1 MMKLNATAVSSFAT
15 LVISLA
21 TLIGCKTT
29 DAVTAPANGGAD
41 TAAAPTPDTAAAPP
55 SDTVTAPAPDTVT
68 VPTSLPS
75 ATERQITFG
84 PNQHFYGYQGHA
96 GNTPFN
102 HSGTKLALLEVS
114 FQDRL
119 VTASDVAN
127 VVLVDVATAQSQVLT
142 GIRAWNFQQGTMLYW
157 NPLKPDEELFFN
169 DRVTDGSNKIE
180 TVLFNA
186 NTGTRREFFFPDT
199 PFGNSGV
206 AQKGG
211 KFLGINYGRL
221 QRLRPITGYA
231 GAYDWTVGV
240 DAPTNDGIFLVDV
253 ETGASRLLV
262 SFKTLLDTFVGQHPE
277 MAGKELFINHTLWN
291 RTDTRI
297 IAAVRWLVET
307 SESTVWFTMNPD
319 GTDVRETPNPGHFDW
334 ELGQKVVGWYGTEE
348 ELYDTEL
355 NQPVQVIDPS
365 FFTHDGDVAIA
376 RDVNWIAT
384 FAGPASNRSI
394 KVYSRAAHAGFEM
407 PGFDA
412 GPYVGNGT
420 TGPTEPYTSQ
430 NRLDGSPLWS
440 PDVTKIYRT
449 KMASDGTRQG
459 FVIDLE
465 WP

>member
-1 MMKLNATAVSSFAT
+1 MLKLNATAVSSFAA
-15 LVISLA
+15 LVISIA
-21 TLIGCKTT
+21 TLVGCKST
-29 DAVTAPANGGAD
+29 DAMEAPANGGAD
-41 TAAAPTPDTAAAPP
+41 TAAAPATDTTAEPTDTA
-55 SDTVTAPAPDTVT
+55 TVPTLPTVPT
-68 VPTSLPS
+68 VPTSLP
-75 ATERQITFG
+75 TPTIRQITFG

-119 VTASDVAN
+119 VTAGDVAN

-142 GIRAWNFQQGTMLYW
+142 GIRAWNFQQGTMMYW

-169 DRVTDGSNKIE
+169 DRTSDGSNKIE
-180 TVLFNA
+180 TVLFNV

-206 AQKGG
+206 AQNGG

-253 ETGASRLLV
+253 ESGASKLLV
-262 SFKTLLDTFVGQHPE
+262 SFKDLLDKFVGQHPE
-277 MAGKELFINHTLWN
+277 MAGKELLINHTLWN

-297 IAAVRWLVET
+297 IAAVRWLDST
-307 SESTVWFTMNPD
+307 TLSTVWFTMNPD
-319 GTDVRETPNPGHFDW
+319 GTDVRETPRPGHFDW
-334 ELGQKVVGWYGTEE
+334 ELGQKVVGWYGTDV
-348 ELYDTEL
+348 ELYDTEV
-355 NQPVQVIDPS
+355 NQPVQVIAPG
-365 FFTHDGDVAIA
+365 FFTADGDVAIA
-376 RDVNWIAT
+376 RDLNWIAT
-384 FAGPASNRSI
+384 FAGPATNRTI
-394 KVYSRAAHAGFEM
+394 KVYSRAAQVGFEM

-412 GPYVGNGT
+412 SPYVGDGT
-420 TGPTEPYTSQ
+420 TGPNESYTSQ

-440 PDVTKIYRT
+440 PDVTKIYQTR
-449 KMASDGTRQG
+449 MASDGTRQG
-459 FVIDLE
+459 FVIDLK

>member
-1 MMKLNATAVSSFAT
+1 M
-15 LVISLA
+15 
-21 TLIGCKTT
+21 
-29 DAVTAPANGGAD
+29 
-41 TAAAPTPDTAAAPP
+41 
-55 SDTVTAPAPDTVT
+55 
-68 VPTSLPS
+68 VPTSIPS
-75 ATERQITFG
+75 ATERQVTFG

-119 VTASDVAN
+119 VTASDVAT
-127 VVLVDVATAQSQVLT
+127 VVLVDVATGESRGLT
-142 GIRAWNFQQGTMLYW
+142 STRAWNFQQGTMLYW
-157 NPLKPDEELFFN
+157 NPRKPDEELFFN
-169 DRVTDGSNKIE
+169 DRTADGSNKIE
-180 TVLFNA
+180 TVLYNV
-186 NTGTRREFFFPDT
+186 NTGARREFFFPDT

-206 AQKGG
+206 AQNGG

-240 DAPTNDGIFLVDV
+240 DAPTNDGIFLADV

-262 SFKTLLDTFVGQHPE
+262 SFKALLDQFVGQHPE

-297 IAAVRWLVET
+297 IAAVRWLADT

-334 ELGQKVVGWYGTEE
+334 ESGQKVVGWYGTEE
-348 ELYDTEL
+348 QLYDTGV
-355 NQPVQVIDPS
+355 NQPMQAIDPS
-365 FFTHDGDVAIA
+365 FFTKDGDIAIA
-376 RDVNWIAT
+376 RDLNWIAT
-384 FAGPASNRSI
+384 FAGPATHRYI
-394 KVYSRAAHAGFEM
+394 KVYSRAAHAGFQM
-407 PGFDA
+407 PAFDA
-412 GPYVGNGT
+412 SPYVGNGT

-430 NRLDGSPLWS
+430 NRLEGSPLWS
-440 PDVTKIYRT
+440 PDVTKIYWT

-459 FVIDLE
+459 FVIDLA

>member
-1 MMKLNATAVSSFAT
+1 MMKLDSTAVSSLAT
-15 LVISLA
+15 LVISLT
-21 TLIGCKTT
+21 TLTGCKST
-29 DAVTAPANGGAD
+29 DEAAGPSHSSAD
-41 TAAAPTPDTAAAPP
+41 TATAPT
-55 SDTVTAPAPDTVT
+55 SDTTTAPIPDTVT
-68 VPTSLPS
+68 VPTSIPS

-102 HSGTKLALLEVS
+102 HSGTKLALLEVP

-119 VTASDVAN
+119 VTANDAAS
-127 VVLVDVATAQSQVLT
+127 VVLVDVATAELRLLT
-142 GIRAWNFQQGTMLYW
+142 SIRAWNFQQGTMLYW

-169 DRVTDGSNKIE
+169 DRLTDGSNKIE
-180 TVLFNA
+180 TVLFNV

-206 AQKGG
+206 AQNGG

-221 QRLRPITGYA
+221 QRLRPVTGYA

-240 DAPTNDGIFLVDV
+240 PAPTNDGIFLVDV
-253 ETGASRLLV
+253 ESGASKLLV
-262 SFKTLLDTFVGQHPE
+262 SFKDLLDTFVGQHPE

-297 IAAVRWLVET
+297 IAAVRWLIDT

-334 ELGQKVVGWYGTEE
+334 ELGKKVVGWYGTEE
-348 ELYDTEL
+348 ELYDTEVS
-355 NQPVQVIDPS
+355 QPVQVINPS
-365 FFTHDGDVAIA
+365 FFTKDGDIAIA
-376 RDVNWIAT
+376 RDINWIAT
-384 FAGPASNRSI
+384 FAGPATHRYI

-407 PGFDA
+407 PAFDA
-412 GPYVGNGT
+412 TPYVGDGT

-430 NRLDGSPLWS
+430 NRLEGSPLWS
-440 PDVTKIYRT
+440 PDVTKIYQT

-459 FVIDLE
+459 FVIDLK

>member
-21 TLIGCKTT
+21 TVTGCKTIEG
-29 DAVTAPANGGAD
+29 AEGPGNGGAD
-41 TAAAPTPDTAAAPP
+41 TATAPTPDTP
-55 SDTVTAPAPDTVT
+55 TAPTPDTVT

-75 ATERQITFG
+75 PTERQITFG

-127 VVLVDVATAQSQVLT
+127 VILVDVATAESRVLT
-142 GIRAWNFQQGTMLYW
+142 GIRAWNFQQGTMMYW

-169 DRVTDGSNKIE
+169 DRTSDGSNKIE
-180 TVLFNA
+180 TVLFNV
-186 NTGTRREFFFPDT
+186 NTGTRREFFFPAT
-199 PFGNSGV
+199 PFANSGV
-206 AQKGG
+206 AQNGG

-240 DAPTNDGIFLVDV
+240 AAPTDDGIFLVDV
-253 ETGASRLLV
+253 ETSTSRLLV
-262 SFKTLLDTFVGQHPE
+262 SFKDLLDQFVGQHPE

-319 GTDVRETPNPGHFDW
+319 GTDVRETPSPGHFDW
-334 ELGQKVVGWYGTEE
+334 ELGQKVVGWYGTEN
-348 ELYDTEL
+348 LYDTEV
-355 NQPVQVIDPS
+355 NQTVQVIDPT
-365 FFTHDGDVAIA
+365 FFTEDGDVAIA
-376 RDVNWIAT
+376 RDINWIAT
-384 FAGPASNRSI
+384 FAGPARNRYI
-394 KVYSRAAHAGFEM
+394 KVYSRAAQAGFEM

-430 NRLDGSPLWS
+430 NRIDGSPLWS

-459 FVIDLE
+459 FIIDLR
-465 WP
+465 WR

>member
-1 MMKLNATAVSSFAT
+1 MMKLNAPAVSSLAT

-21 TLIGCKTT
+21 TLTGCQTV
-29 DAVTAPANGGAD
+29 AGVEAPAHSGAD
-41 TAAAPTPDTAAAPP
+41 TATAPTPDTA
-55 SDTVTAPAPDTVT
+55 TAPTPDTATAPTPGPVT

-102 HSGTKLALLEVS
+102 HSGSQLALLEVS

-127 VVLVDVATAQSQVLT
+127 VVLVDVTSAQSRVLT
-142 GIRAWNFQQGTMLYW
+142 STRAWNFQQGTMLYW

-169 DRVTDGSNKIE
+169 DRTTDGSNKIE
-180 TVLFNA
+180 TVLFNV
-186 NTGTRREFFFPDT
+186 NTGARREFFFPDT
-199 PFGNSGV
+199 PFANSGV
-206 AQKGG
+206 AQNGG

-240 DAPTNDGIFLVDV
+240 AAPTDDGIFLVDV
-253 ETGASRLLV
+253 ETGTSKLLV
-262 SFKTLLDTFVGQHPE
+262 SFKQLLDTFVGQHPE

-319 GTDVRETPNPGHFDW
+319 GTDVRETPSPGHFDW
-334 ELGQKVVGWYGTEE
+334 ELGQKVVGWYGTEN
-348 ELYDTEL
+348 LYDTEV
-355 NQPVQVIDPS
+355 NQTVQVIDPT
-365 FFTHDGDVAIA
+365 FFTEDGDVAIA

-384 FAGPASNRSI
+384 FAGPSTNRSI

-440 PDVTKIYRT
+440 PDVTRIYRT

-459 FVIDLE
+459 FVIDLK